1 MVCLFFFF
9 FFGRRCV
16 WFRVGPPTLSCRVVG
31 RFVECGFSTSELKLV
46 LDSKIADLLVIYSTE
61 IIANERLI

>member
-1 MVCLFFFF
+1 
-9 FFGRRCV
+9 
-16 WFRVGPPTLSCRVVG
+16 
-31 RFVECGFSTSELKLV
+31 VECGFSTSELKLSIV